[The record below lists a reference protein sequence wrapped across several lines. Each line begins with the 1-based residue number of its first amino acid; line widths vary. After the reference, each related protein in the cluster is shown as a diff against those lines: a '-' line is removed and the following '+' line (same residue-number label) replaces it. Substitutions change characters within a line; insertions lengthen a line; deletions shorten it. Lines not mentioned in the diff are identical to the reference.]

1 MKNWDKT
8 FIEIAKLIAEHSTCV
23 RKQVGALI
31 VKDKRIVSTG
41 YNGVPSG
48 LKHCNKFFT
57 ENNLKEPDFYNK
69 HGDFSKKFELHAEQ
83 NAILF
88 AGKVYTSCEGATL
101 YTTLSPCSDCCKL
114 IAGAGIKRVVYC
126 EEYDRDTAGIDLLK
140 QLGIEV
146 IQVAD

>member
-1 MKNWDKT
+1 M
-8 FIEIAKLIAEHSTCV
+8 
-23 RKQVGALI
+23 
-31 VKDKRIVSTG
+31 STG

-48 LKHCNKFFT
+48 LKHCNQYFT
-57 ENNLKEPDFYNK
+57 MDNLKEPEFYNQ

-88 AGKVYTSCEGATL
+88 AGKVFTSCEGATL

-126 EEYDRDTAGIDLLK
+126 EEYDRDTAGIELLK